1 MPRARWEPWRWLLG
15 AVLIAIVLFVPKAE
29 AAVPSGGRAWELV
42 SFKEPTSGRMFAIRP
57 MEDDDERF
65 VFSTFGPAPGS
76 ESGPF
81 ATFLTAERGPAGW
94 IDTPLSMPYSMN
106 KTFLLEEIEPLF
118 PASFS
123 GDFQTS
129 IWLSKA
135 PLTPDGPPEGPDG
148 LYRKVKGQPPEFI
161 ANTGLFVIPL
171 FYGESTFADISS
183 DGSRVI
189 FGARSHLRPGDA
201 GRTKGFSIYAWEG
214 GNLQLVDVD
223 NGGSLISTCG
233 SEVPKAN
240 GMSASA
246 DLIYFTAPAVIA
258 PSENCEEEVA
268 KIYLRDLET
277 DTTVQIS
284 ASECTRVDCN
294 APQDAEFA
302 GATRD
307 GSVAFLTTAQQ
318 LTNDDHDSARDLYRY
333 DVATG
338 ELTLLSGGAEEATG
352 EVLGERNAYP
362 SEDGSRAYFLAKG
375 EVLPG
380 ETTTGEKL
388 FRSDASGL
396 HLVTEAPFALNP
408 EIQLSGNGERVL
420 FVTSSQLLPG
430 DTDSEPDAYLYD
442 AEEESLTLIST
453 GPSGGNGPYPA
464 LVFSPLERPEAE
476 SSGDKRNYYAIDRT
490 GERVFF
496 GTKEQLLP
504 EDTNTVADVYEWWNG
519 QLGLISSGEDE
530 YDAGFAGASR
540 DGHSV
545 LFVTNAS
552 LSPQDNDGGNR
563 DFYVARIG
571 GGFPESQE
579 EEPGC
584 DVKLCPLPPR
594 EPLVR
599 PALASMSPLPHQGGR
614 LRIIRVRSTTAGA
627 GRSISVLAG
636 VPHPGLVTASIW
648 VRAHGKKKVLAAGSA
663 GAVRSGKLRVDLR
676 FARQSAD
683 SRIEKARLT
692 LSEGDATVSRAV
704 KLGVR

>member
-1 MPRARWEPWRWLLG
+1 MPQARWEPWRWLLG
-15 AVLIAIVLFVPKAE
+15 AMLIAIVLTVLFVPKAE

-65 VFSTFGPAPGS
+65 AFSTFGPAPGG

-81 ATFLTAERGPAGW
+81 ATFLTAERGPTGW

-106 KTFLLEEIEPLF
+106 RNFIVEELEPLF

-123 GDFQTS
+123 RDFQTS

-161 ANTGLFVIPL
+161 ANTGSFIIPL
-171 FYGESTFADISS
+171 FFFEESFADISS

-189 FGARSHLRPGDA
+189 FGSLKHLLPGDA
-201 GRTKGFSIYAWEG
+201 GRTSGYSLYAWEAG
-214 GNLQLVDVD
+214 DLQLVDVD
-223 NGGSLISTCG
+223 NGGNLISTCG
-233 SEVPKAN
+233 STVSQAN

-246 DLIYFTAPAVIA
+246 NRVFFTVPA
-258 PSENCEEEVA
+258 SCGGVA
-268 KIYLRDLET
+268 KIYMRDLET
-277 DTTVQIS
+277 DTTAQVS
-284 ASECTRVDCN
+284 ASECTRGDCN

-307 GSVAFLTTAQQ
+307 GSAAFLTTAQQ
-318 LTNDDHDSARDLYRY
+318 LTNDDHDSTRDLYRY
-333 DVATG
+333 DVAAG

-352 EVLGERNAYP
+352 EVLKERNAYP
-362 SEDGSRAYFLAKG
+362 SENGSRAYFLAKG

-408 EIQLSGNGERVL
+408 EIQLSGDGERVL

-442 AEEESLTLIST
+442 AEGESLTLIST
-453 GPSGGNGPYPA
+453 GPSGGNGPFPA

-476 SSGDKRNYYAIDRT
+476 PSGDKRNYYAIDRM

-519 QLGLISSGEDE
+519 QLGLISSGEDTH
-530 YDAGFAGASR
+530 DAAFAGASR
-540 DGHSV
+540 DGHSA

-571 GGFPESQE
+571 GGFPEPE
-579 EEPGC
+579 EEEGC

-599 PALASMSPLPHQGGR
+599 PALASTASLSSRGGH
-614 LRIIRVRSTTAGA
+614 LRIIRVDSSGSSGR
-627 GRSISVLAG
+627 GRSLSVLAG

-648 VRAHGKKKVLAAGSA
+648 VRAHGKKTVLAAGSA
-663 GAVRSGKLRVDLR
+663 GAVRPGRLRVDLR
-676 FARQSAD
+676 FTRSGRQFAGSHID
-683 SRIEKARLT
+683 KARLT
-692 LSEGDATVSRAV
+692 LSEGDATASQAV
-704 KLGVR
+704 KLNRG